1 VDDLSRMQNQ
11 ALTFERL
18 VLVF

>member
-1 VDDLSRMQNQ
+1 VNDLSRMQNQ